1 MRDINRIRP
10 FLDKVAEVWER
21 YPDLRFGQFVIDVVP
36 DSDRLWNC
44 EEDGFLEYLEAFDSG
59 IRENR
64 NSDKAKEKTVVLTTD
79 MNTFDDTPRK
89 IRCKENRHDFIGDGN
104 YITEEELE
112 IGKEYTLVPHG
123 GRHDGMFVHI
133 KEHPCRSGY
142 PYYLFEELIP
152 YDEEI
157 GKKAALDEL
166 MRSLEEAEKSIR
178 EGRTYSAEEV
188 FQEMKK
194 VIHGKDKSLDPERI
208 DGFAEVLSTTWKRHP
223 HMRLGQIIQY
233 ALGETDLWDV
243 KDSEII
249 EALSRLD

>member
-44 EEDGFLEYLEAFDSG
+44 EE
-59 IRENR
+59 
-64 NSDKAKEKTVVLTTD
+64 
-79 MNTFDDTPRK
+79 
-89 IRCKENRHDFIGDGN
+89 DGN

-142 PYYLFEELIP
+142 PYYLFEELTP

-157 GKKAALDEL
+157 GKKL
-166 MRSLEEAEKSIR
+166 
-178 EGRTYSAEEV
+178 
-188 FQEMKK
+188 
-194 VIHGKDKSLDPERI
+194 
-208 DGFAEVLSTTWKRHP
+208 
-223 HMRLGQIIQY
+223 
-233 ALGETDLWDV
+233 LWT
-243 KDSEII
+243 S
-249 EALSRLD
+249 

>member
-1 MRDINRIRP
+1 MRDVNRIRP

-44 EEDGFLEYLEAFDSG
+44 EEDGFLEQLEAFASRIKDT
-59 IRENR
+59 R
-64 NSDKAKEKTVVLTTD
+64 NSDSTKEKAIVLTTD
-79 MNTFDDTPRK
+79 MNTFDNTPRK

-123 GRHDGMFVHI
+123 GRHDSMFVHI

-142 PYYLFEELIP
+142 PYYLFEELTP

-178 EGRTYSAEEV
+178 EGRTYSEEEV
-188 FQEMKK
+188 RQKLENL
-194 VIHGKDKSLDPERI
+194 IQGKDESLDPERI
-208 DGFAEVLSTTWKRHP
+208 EAFVNVLSMTWKRHP

-233 ALGETDLWDV
+233 ALGDIDLWDI

-249 EALSRLD
+249 EALRHID